1 MPVYVS
7 WNEVREDAYC
17 FIIADLTTNG
27 WEFWERDSWEIRW
40 FRMKATS
47 ELSAKAESFLRNQEI
62 ATAVPTLRTWHE
74 GERLSAGSR
83 SVSSRSIETS
93 CGPQPLNPT

>member
-1 MPVYVS
+1 MPVHVT

-17 FIIADLTTNG
+17 FIIADLTADG

-40 FRMKATS
+40 FRMKATD
-47 ELSAKAESFLRNQEI
+47 ELIAKAESFLRDREI
-62 ATAVPTLRTWHE
+62 ATAVPSLRTLHE
-74 GERLSAGSR
+74 GERLAAGSP

-93 CGPQPLNPT
+93 GGPQPLNAT